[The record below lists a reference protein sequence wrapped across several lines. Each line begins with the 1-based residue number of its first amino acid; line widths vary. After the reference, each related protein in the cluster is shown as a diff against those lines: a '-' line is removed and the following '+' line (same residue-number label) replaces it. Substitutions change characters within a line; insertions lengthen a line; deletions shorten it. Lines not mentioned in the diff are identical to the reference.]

1 MRTKRERGF
10 IVAPANGDDKAGS
23 GKRDSDSQSSF
34 GQPGTLSPLRRPE
47 KYSCAGKRVAP
58 AAALGCLDRSED
70 ARIAVQRLIEL
81 VPGITVATAVLSARY
96 VDPKNIAA
104 LEKRVAPCR
113 VARRMTA
120 NRCLAADVG

>member
-1 MRTKRERGF
+1 MSAWPTHILR
-10 IVAPANGDDKAGS
+10 PAASKKPFAAAS
-23 GKRDSDSQSSF
+23 LATQSNPRF
-34 GQPGTLSPLRRPE
+34 TVPQILH
-47 KYSCAGKRVAP
+47 

-104 LEKRVAPCR
+104 PENAL
-113 VARRMTA
+113 RRA
-120 NRCLAADVG
+120 GLPEG